1 MSFKINKKSE
11 ELKEEKVHTP
21 SDWTHEDIDLN
32 IQSYNVSLL
41 NLYGVKIVQKTAQE
55 SLGVV
60 KGLLEEILG
69 KLSF

>member
-1 MSFKINKKSE
+1 M
-11 ELKEEKVHTP
+11 HTP

-32 IQSYNVSLL
+32 ILSYNVSLK
-41 NLYGVKIVQKTAQE
+41 NLYDIKLVQKTAQE

-69 KLSF
+69 KLRFRKID

>member
-1 MSFKINKKSE
+1 M
-11 ELKEEKVHTP
+11 HTP

-32 IQSYNVSLL
+32 ILSYNVSLK
-41 NLYGVKIVQKTAQE
+41 NLYNIKLVQKTAQE

-69 KLSF
+69 KLRFRKID

>member
-1 MSFKINKKSE
+1 M
-11 ELKEEKVHTP
+11 HTP

-32 IQSYNVSLL
+32 ILSYNVSLK
-41 NLYGVKIVQKTAQE
+41 NLYTIKLVQKTAQE

-69 KLSF
+69 KLRFRKID

>member
-1 MSFKINKKSE
+1 
-11 ELKEEKVHTP
+11 VHTP

-32 IQSYNVSLL
+32 ILSYNVSLK
-41 NLYGVKIVQKTAQE
+41 NLYNIKLVQKTAQE

-69 KLSF
+69 KLRFRKID